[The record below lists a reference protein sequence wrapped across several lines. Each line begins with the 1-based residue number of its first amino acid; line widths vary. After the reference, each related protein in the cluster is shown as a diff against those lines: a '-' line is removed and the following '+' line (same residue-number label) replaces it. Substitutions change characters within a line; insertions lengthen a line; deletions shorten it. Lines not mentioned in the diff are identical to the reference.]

1 MKKIHHLIRIFTS
14 RERQRL
20 ILILC
25 IVSLMALV
33 DAIGVASIMPFMAI
47 VSNPDI
53 LRTNELLNLFYLK
66 IGASDYQHFIIVI
79 GLATLIFLNFT
90 ILFRALTQYLLIRFA
105 QMQEYFLGRRLLKY
119 FLDQDYQW
127 FLKQHSSDLTKEILS
142 ELNQVIHGLLIPLL
156 LIISNVLAA
165 SAICVLLVLIDPKTA
180 FISFAVIGL
189 LSVLM
194 AWAMKGILRKLGEQR
209 TTSNRLRYSAV
220 VEAFGGIK
228 ETKLFGLETSFV
240 ERFSSPARVYALSH
254 ARSSGVALIPR
265 ALLEIFA
272 MGGILL
278 ITLLFVIQGNPLN
291 SFLPT
296 LSLYAFAG
304 YRLLPSVQQIYTN
317 FATFKFSL
325 QALEN
330 LTPALIQSGASDN
343 QSSAANLKK
352 STICFDESI
361 TFNKLDFT
369 YRGSD
374 LQALNQI
381 DLRIRAG
388 MKVGF
393 VGYSGS
399 GKTTAV
405 DILAGLLLANNPKSF
420 AVDGQPISQS
430 NVCEW
435 RKLIAYVPQDIFLL
449 DDTIESNIAFG
460 LTPEEYD
467 YSKIEIA
474 SKKANLHQFIIEQLP
489 KGYQTMVGE
498 RGVRISGGQ
507 RQRIGIA
514 RALFR
519 EPKVL
524 ILDEATSALD
534 AATEAL
540 IANELSK
547 LAQGI
552 TIISVAHRLS
562 TIKNCDQ
569 IFVFSEGKIVANGTY
584 EELLIESEVFK
595 KLH

>member
-1 MKKIHHLIRIFTS
+1 
-14 RERQRL
+14 
-20 ILILC
+20 
-25 IVSLMALV
+25 MALV

-53 LRTNELLNLFYLK
+53 LRTNELLNLFYVK
-66 IGASDYQHFIIVI
+66 IGASNDQHFIIVI

-90 ILFRALTQYLLIRFA
+90 ILLRALTQYLLIRFA

-119 FLDQDYQW
+119 YLNQDYQW
-127 FLKQHSSDLTKEILS
+127 FLNQHSSDLTKEILS

-165 SAICVLLVLIDPKTA
+165 SAICVLLVLIDPQTA

-189 LSVLM
+189 LSTLM
-194 AWAMKGILRKLGEQR
+194 AWALKGVLKKLGEQR
-209 TTSNRLRYSAV
+209 TTSNRLRYSSV

-228 ETKLFGLETSFV
+228 ETKLFGLEASFV
-240 ERFSSPARVYALSH
+240 ERFSLPARVYALSH
-254 ARSSGVALIPR
+254 ARSSGVALVPR

-330 LTPALIQSGASDN
+330 LTTALTQSGSCDN
-343 QSSAANLKK
+343 QNTTANLKK

-369 YRGSD
+369 YRGSN
-374 LQALNQI
+374 LPALNQL
-381 DLRIRAG
+381 DLCIGAG

-430 NVCEW
+430 NVGEW
-435 RKLIAYVPQDIFLL
+435 RKLIGYVPQDIFLL

-460 LTPEEYD
+460 LTPDEYD

-474 SKKANLHQFIIEQLP
+474 AKKANLHQFIIEQLP
-489 KGYQTMVGE
+489 EGYQTMVGE

-534 AATEAL
+534 AATEAF

-547 LAQGI
+547 LANDI
-552 TIISVAHRLS
+552 TIVSVAHRLS
-562 TIKNCDQ
+562 TIKNCDR
-569 IFVFSEGKIVANGTY
+569 IFVFSEGKIIANGTY
-584 EELLIESEVFK
+584 EELLMESEVFK